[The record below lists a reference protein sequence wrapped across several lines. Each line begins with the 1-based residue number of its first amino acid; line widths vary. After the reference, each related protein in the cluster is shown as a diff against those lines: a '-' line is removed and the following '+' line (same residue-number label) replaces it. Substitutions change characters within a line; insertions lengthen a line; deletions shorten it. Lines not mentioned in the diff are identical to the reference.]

1 MMIDSSYYMIINI
14 AVVILTVIL
23 IVAGMKKGFLM
34 QLLDCVGLIL
44 SLFVAWLF
52 SPVLADM
59 VMIVPQA
66 INPAKDTLLG
76 PWLQET
82 MNLCVWFVVI
92 FILAK
97 LVLLLIRPFV
107 AVLGK
112 FPLVKQ
118 VNGLLGGVF
127 GLITTGI
134 WLVLFSVIL
143 MFPYFENGQ
152 DVIDNTLLSVPGKV
166 GVMINN
172 EILKMPVDEQKVQEM
187 IQGWDQLTDS
197 DRTLVREWI
206 SQNELTLQNIKE
218 LLISLK
224 GE

>member
-1 MMIDSSYYMIINI
+1 MMIDSQFYMIINI
-14 AVVILTVIL
+14 AVVILTVVM
-23 IVAGMKKGFLM
+23 IVTGMKKGFLM
-34 QLLDCVGLIL
+34 QLLDCIGLIL

-52 SPVLADM
+52 SPVMAEM
-59 VMIVPQA
+59 AMIVPSA
-66 INPAKDTLLG
+66 VNPAKDTLLG

-92 FILAK
+92 FILVK
-97 LVLLLIRPFV
+97 LLLLLVRPFV
-107 AVLGK
+107 AVIGK

-127 GLITTGI
+127 GVITTGI
-134 WLVLFSVIL
+134 WMVLFSVIL

-166 GVMINN
+166 GVMINDK
-172 EILKMPVDEQKVQEM
+172 ILEMPVDEEKVQQM
-187 IQGWDQLTDS
+187 VQGWDQLTDS
-197 DRTLVREWI
+197 DRTLIHEWI
-206 SQNELTLQNIKE
+206 SENEVTLQNVRE
-218 LLISLK
+218 LLLKLK